1 MEQLA
6 VLLERYGYALIFA
19 VGFLEYIG
27 APIASVPILVVAGAL
42 ASMGSLPLPGII
54 VAAALGGLTSDLI
67 WYSMAR
73 ARGRGLV
80 DAVCGLATN
89 PMACVLGVEKRL
101 RSIGPIYLLPSKFL
115 PGAANLAAV
124 ASGYAGIEM
133 RKFVALDAVAL
144 FLWAS
149 VYTTAGRIFSAQV
162 EQLIDW
168 ASGFA
173 LLVLLVAAGLI
184 ASAGV
189 WRVMKVRM
197 HRPHHKAARA
207 AEAEAAYG
215 DSRATV
221 QPSSPSV

>member
-6 VLLERYGYALIFA
+6 VLLERYGYALVFA

-42 ASMGSLPLPGII
+42 ASTGILPLPGII

-67 WYSMAR
+67 WYTAAR

-80 DAVCGLATN
+80 DVVCGLATN

-101 RSIGPIYLLPSKFL
+101 ASIGPVYLLPSKFL
-115 PGAANLAAV
+115 PGAGNLAAV
-124 ASGYAGIEM
+124 ASGYAGISL
-133 RKFVALDAVAL
+133 RRFIGLDAMAL
-144 FLWAS
+144 LLWAS
-149 VYTTAGRIFSAQV
+149 AYSSAGWIFSAQV
-162 EQLIDW
+162 EQVIDW
-168 ASGFA
+168 ASEFA
-173 LLVLLVAAGLI
+173 FVILVVAGGLI

-189 WRVMKVRM
+189 WRALKVRM
-197 HRPHHKAARA
+197 HRPHHEAARA
-207 AEAEAAYG
+207 AEAEEAYG
-215 DSRATV
+215 ESRSTV